1 MKISKNLKLTK
12 IEVQGNQVS
21 KLKGG
26 GDVTKDFQRSKGQ
39 RSRLDGNN
47 N

>member
-26 GDVTKDFQRSKGQ
+26 GVTKDFQRSKGQ